1 MAITKDQIFNAADA
15 IDAAGQS
22 PTLVAVRKALG
33 SGSYTTIS
41 EAMTEWKALRATKPV
56 PIRETPP
63 QAILDLLDGVGA
75 EMWAAALALAN
86 GRLNSERDALEQARV
101 QLEAG
106 KNEAAELADQMS
118 VELETLKS
126 EREVH
131 DAAVAKLRRA
141 VEEREAVADSKAQAL
156 ASATARL
163 DEVTKRADQLN
174 AELERVGAQ
183 NAELIAAVAKMTQA
197 GRGQD

>member
-126 EREVH
+126 EREAH
-131 DAAVAKLRRA
+131 EAAVAKLRKA

-197 GRGQD
+197 GRDQK

>member
-1 MAITKDQIFNAADA
+1 MAITKDQIFNAADG

-22 PTLVAVRKALG
+22 PTLAAVRKALG
-33 SGSYTTIS
+33 SGSFTTIS

-126 EREVH
+126 EREAH
-131 DAAVAKLRRA
+131 EAAVTKLRKS
-141 VEEREAVADSKAQAL
+141 VEEREAAADSKAQAL
-156 ASATARL
+156 AAATARL

-197 GRGQD
+197 GRDQK

>member
-1 MAITKDQIFNAADA
+1 MAITKDQIFNAADG

-22 PTLVAVRKALG
+22 PTLAAVRKALG
-33 SGSYTTIS
+33 SGSFTTIS

-126 EREVH
+126 EREAH
-131 DAAVAKLRRA
+131 GAAVAKLRKA
-141 VEEREAVADSKAQAL
+141 VEEREAAADSKAQAL
-156 ASATARL
+156 AAATARL

-197 GRGQD
+197 GRDQK